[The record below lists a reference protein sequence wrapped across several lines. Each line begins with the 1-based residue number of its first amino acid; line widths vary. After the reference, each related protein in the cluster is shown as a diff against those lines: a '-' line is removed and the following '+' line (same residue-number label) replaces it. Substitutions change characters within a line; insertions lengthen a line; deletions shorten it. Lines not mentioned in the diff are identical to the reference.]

1 MRVVDSVKGP
11 FYPNPPP
18 FPTYLEPPTK
28 AAEGE
33 LPQQI
38 FAPPGDV
45 DKGIEIIPDDAY

>member
-1 MRVVDSVKGP
+1 MRVVDAVKGP

-18 FPTYLEPPTK
+18 FPTYLEPPSK

-38 FAPPGDV
+38 FAPAGDKDV
-45 DKGIEIIPDDAY
+45 GIDTIPEDAY